1 MKKRKLLIVD
11 DEWLITDSLSS
22 LEEWADRSI
31 EVIGTASNGRE
42 ALAWL
47 DKTEVDLVIT
57 DIRMPD
63 MDGLE
68 LLRQIH
74 HCSPQ
79 IDVIIISGYEEFAY
93 AKTALSYQAKGYIL
107 KPIDTDELFATVD
120 QLVPQSQEPAEEM
133 PKTYHET
140 IVERAI
146 SYISANLGRPISLK
160 DVADQVHLTSHYFGQ
175 IFKAVIGDTFVNHL
189 TRLRMERACELLKN
203 TELKQYEVGYQIGY
217 TDPKYFAKVF
227 FQSYGVTPKEYRQ
240 RLCSPAQPNEQKKR
254 R

>member
-1 MKKRKLLIVD
+1 MKQRKLLIVD
-11 DEWLITDSLSS
+11 DEWLITDSLRS
-22 LEEWADRSI
+22 LEEWGERNI
-31 EVIGTASNGRE
+31 EVVGTAASGVE

-47 DKTEVDLVIT
+47 DKTELDMVIT

-68 LLRQIH
+68 LLRQIYQR
-74 HCSPQ
+74 SPH

-120 QLVPQSQEPAEEM
+120 ALSPNPNEQREEP

-146 SYISANLGRPISLK
+146 AFVSANLGRPLSLK
-160 DVADQVHLTSHYFGQ
+160 ETADQVHLTSHYFGQ
-175 IFKAVIGDTFVNHL
+175 VFKSVMGDTFVNHL
-189 TRLRMERACELLKN
+189 TRMRMEKACELLKN
-203 TELKQYEVGYQIGY
+203 TELKQYEVGFQIGY
-217 TDPKYFAKVF
+217 SDPKYFSKVF

-240 RLCSPAQPNEQKKR
+240 QLCSPHTHAEEKR
-254 R
+254 C

>member
-1 MKKRKLLIVD
+1 MKQRKLLIVD
-11 DEWLITDSLSS
+11 DEWLITDSLRS
-22 LEEWADRSI
+22 LEEWGERNI
-31 EVIGTASNGRE
+31 EVVGTAASGVE

-47 DKTEVDLVIT
+47 DKTALDMVIT

-68 LLRQIH
+68 LLRQIYQR
-74 HCSPQ
+74 SPQ

-120 QLVPQSQEPAEEM
+120 ALLPNNPLQREEP

-146 SYISANLGRPISLK
+146 AFVSANLGRPLSLK
-160 DVADQVHLTSHYFGQ
+160 ETADQVHLTSHYFGQ
-175 IFKAVIGDTFVNHL
+175 VFKSVMGDTFVNHL
-189 TRLRMERACELLKN
+189 TRMRMEKACELLKN
-203 TELKQYEVGYQIGY
+203 TELKQYEVGFQIGY
-217 TDPKYFAKVF
+217 SDPKYFSKVF

-240 RLCSPAQPNEQKKR
+240 QLCSPHTFSEEKR
-254 R
+254 C